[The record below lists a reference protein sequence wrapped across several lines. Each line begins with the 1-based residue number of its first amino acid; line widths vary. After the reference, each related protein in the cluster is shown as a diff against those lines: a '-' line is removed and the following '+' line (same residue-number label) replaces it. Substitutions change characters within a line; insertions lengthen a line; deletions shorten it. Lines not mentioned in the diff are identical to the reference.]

1 MEVFKQLAGYSM
13 GGADNVRRAMGH
25 KKMDVLVAEKH
36 NFVYGNADKN
46 IRGAIAT
53 GIKEQDALDLFEEM
67 IEFAKYSFNKSHA
80 AAYAEIAYITGWLKF
95 YYPTEFY
102 ASVLNFENFDMYQ
115 GLIHEAKLL
124 GVEVKAPDINNSGRT
139 FTGKNNT
146 LYFGFSGIKGLK
158 DATISDIEGK
168 EGRYTSFSD
177 FIKRTNVGQA
187 DINLMISA
195 GCFDS
200 LCENRAALHDILP
213 DYMMEKEVIKKRTR
227 EISTFDEMLQDLE
240 NGKPLSRA
248 KYKITTKNLPT
259 KEQIEKKKDVNCN
272 NKLHIQN

>member
-1 MEVFKQLAGYSM
+1 
-13 GGADNVRRAMGH
+13 
-25 KKMDVLVAEKH
+25 
-36 NFVYGNADKN
+36 
-46 IRGAIAT
+46 
-53 GIKEQDALDLFEEM
+53 
-67 IEFAKYSFNKSHA
+67 
-80 AAYAEIAYITGWLKF
+80 
-95 YYPTEFY
+95 
-102 ASVLNFENFDMYQ
+102 MYQ

-124 GVEVKAPDINNSGRT
+124 GVEVKTPDINNSGRT

-259 KEQIEKKKDVNCN
+259 KEQIEKKKEVNCV
-272 NKLHIQN
+272 LLTS